1 MNKYLLVITVLL
13 FTLQSC
19 VKDQTG
25 FEPNSNIPLY
35 TNDILGVIE
44 DESGAPIEGVRVMYD
59 GQEAL
64 TDIFGV
70 YQFKN
75 VKVSSDQSF
84 LSIEKTGYF
93 AAGRSFSSVGNGTIK
108 LKTFCYQRHLT
119 IYLMRTKGAR
129 SLKRILPCSF
139 LLMP

>member
-35 TNDILGVIE
+35 TNDILGIIE

-108 LKTFCYQRHLT
+108 LKNV
-119 IYLMRTKGAR
+119 
-129 SLKRILPCSF
+129 
-139 LLMP
+139 LLSKKFYRALSC